1 MEGRPGV
8 PHILVVD
15 DDELIRN
22 LLENIL
28 ERAGYRVSLAE
39 DGPSLRAVLEQ
50 ETVDL
55 VLLDI
60 RLGQDHGF
68 DLARDVTER
77 FHTPIIFVTGDRDV
91 TDKVTGLEIGA
102 EDYITKPF
110 DQRELL
116 ARIRVVLRRHREG
129 SGEGG
134 RRLLFDGFV
143 LHLDAHELHGPGG
156 GEVDLTTMELQILAC
171 LAGKPRQALSR
182 NDISL
187 AVSGRPRDRRDRTI
201 DVVVSKLRR
210 KIENASPNQV
220 DPIQTVRGVGYKFVA
235 DVRSA

>member
-1 MEGRPGV
+1 M

-110 DQRELL
+110 DQRE
-116 ARIRVVLRRHREG
+116 AAG
-129 SGEGG
+129 PDPGGAAPPPGG
-134 RRLLFDGFV
+134 RRGRRSK
-143 LHLDAHELHGPGG
+143 
-156 GEVDLTTMELQILAC
+156 T
-171 LAGKPRQALSR
+171 
-182 NDISL
+182 
-187 AVSGRPRDRRDRTI
+187 AVRRLRPASGRPRTARTRRW
-201 DVVVSKLRR
+201 
-210 KIENASPNQV
+210 
-220 DPIQTVRGVGYKFVA
+220 
-235 DVRSA
+235 